1 MDPNGESED
10 EAEPQRADNVVN
22 RTVDRLDGF
31 QRRFSPAGWTMAV
44 LKKFGDD
51 QGGNLCA
58 LISYYGFF
66 ALFPLL
72 LALVTIL
79 GFVLEGNPQ
88 LQHDIV
94 DSALSK
100 FPVIGDELQ
109 QNVGSIKGSWFALV
123 VGVLLAVW
131 AGLGATQA
139 GQNAMNA
146 VFGVPLLDR
155 KTYVVRQLRGLV
167 TLLVLAV
174 IVLGT
179 TALGSGSTWV
189 AVGGWVGR
197 AAYVL
202 AVFVVNALSIYALMN
217 VLCHERL
224 PWRKVWSG
232 AVFGGI
238 GWTLLQFLGTLYVGR
253 VVRNASQTYGVFAIV
268 IGLLSWI
275 YLQAQVFV
283 LAGEVSTVTDGRLW
297 PRALVREHPTDA
309 DVRVAD
315 LIATRE
321 DRMRESERAASGR
334 V

>member
-1 MDPNGESED
+1 MDPNGESEA

-22 RTVDRLDGF
+22 RTVDRIDGA
-31 QRRFSPAGWTMAV
+31 QQRFSPAGWTMAV

-51 QGGNLCA
+51 RGGNHCA

-79 GFVLEGNPQ
+79 GFVLDGNPQ

-100 FPVIGDELQ
+100 FPVIGDQLQ
-109 QNVGSIKGSWFALV
+109 QNVGSLNGSWIALV
-123 VGVLLAVW
+123 VGVVLAIW

-139 GQNAMNA
+139 GQDAMNA
-146 VFGVPLLDR
+146 VFGVPVLER
-155 KTYVVRQLRGLV
+155 KGYLVRQARGLV

-179 TALGSGSTWV
+179 TALGSGSNWV
-189 AVGGWVGR
+189 KAGGWVGR
-197 AAYVL
+197 VGYVV
-202 AVFVVNALSIYALMN
+202 AVFAVNALSIYALMN
-217 VLCHERL
+217 VLCHEHL

-232 AVFGGI
+232 AVLGGI

-253 VVRNASQTYGVFAIV
+253 VVRNASQTYGVFATV

-275 YLQAQVFV
+275 YLQARVFL
-283 LAGEVSTVTDGRLW
+283 LAGEASTVTDGHLW
-297 PRALVREHPTDA
+297 PRSLVREHPTEA
-309 DVRVAD
+309 DVKVAD
-315 LIATRE
+315 LIGTRE
-321 DRMRESERAASGR
+321 DRMRDSERAASAR

>member
-1 MDPNGESED
+1 MDPN
-10 EAEPQRADNVVN
+10 RNVVE
-22 RTVDRLDGF
+22 RLVDRVDGF
-31 QRRFSPAGWTMAV
+31 QQRFSPAGWTMAV

-51 QGGNLCA
+51 DGGNHCA

-79 GFVLEGNPQ
+79 GFVLDDNPQ

-100 FPVIGDELQ
+100 FPVIGDQLQ
-109 QNVGSIKGSWFALV
+109 QNVGSIKGSWFVLV
-123 VGVLLAVW
+123 VGVLLAIW

-146 VFGVPLLDR
+146 VFGVPLLER

-179 TALGSGSTWV
+179 TALGSGSNWV
-189 AVGGWVGR
+189 EAGGWVGR

-224 PWRKVWSG
+224 GWRKVWSG

-238 GWTLLQFLGTLYVGR
+238 GWTVLQFLGALYVGR
-253 VVRNASQTYGVFAIV
+253 VVKNASQTYGVFATV

-275 YLQAQVFV
+275 YLQARVFV
-283 LAGEVSTVTDGRLW
+283 LAGEVSSVTDGRFW
-297 PRALVREHPTDA
+297 PRSLTREHPTEA

-321 DRMRESERAASGR
+321 DRMRDSERAASGR